1 MKRIPLIGLVLIAT
15 VCLAF
20 GQKDRNVKVGPTAD
34 EESLKQL
41 VQEWAD
47 AAVHADF
54 RKLEKI
60 QADNFA
66 GVAEGIKF
74 DRKMLHDALESGKMK
89 IASWSI
95 DSVQVSIK
103 GNSAVVTG
111 RSTLRNAT
119 YMGADFSGGWDWT
132 DRFVKQ
138 KDGSWRAV
146 SSQSKRIRQ

>member
-1 MKRIPLIGLVLIAT
+1 MKRISLIGLMLIAT

-20 GQKDRNVKVGPTAD
+20 GQKDRKVTVGPTAD
-34 EESLKQL
+34 EESLRQL

-47 AAVHADF
+47 AVVHADVQ
-54 RKLEKI
+54 KLEKI
-60 QADNFA
+60 QADNFS
-66 GVAEGIKF
+66 GVAEGRHF
-74 DRKMLHDALESGKMK
+74 DKKMLRDVLESGKLK
-89 IASWSI
+89 VASWSI
-95 DSVQVSIK
+95 ENVQVSIR

-146 SSQSKRIRQ
+146 RSQSKRIRQ

>member
-15 VCLAF
+15 VCLSF

-54 RKLEKI
+54 QKLEQI
-60 QADNFA
+60 QAVNFT
-66 GVAEGIKF
+66 GVAEGMRF
-74 DRKMLHDALESGKMK
+74 DRKMLRDALESGKMK
-89 IASWSI
+89 VGSWSI
-95 DSVQVSIK
+95 ENVQVSIR
-103 GNSAVVTG
+103 GNAAVVTG
-111 RSTLRNAT
+111 RSTLRNAI
-119 YMGADFSGGWDWT
+119 YMGKDFSGGWDWT

-146 SSQSKRIRQ
+146 SSQSRRVRQ